1 MPDGGQAHSVQ
12 RPSPGAHPTVLTS
25 PYRWAQLGSGRLGGV
40 SKVAKPGD
48 GALGIDPGLL
58 TLTSHAHLLCRA
70 PKDDLMSLTMG
81 IRRTVHF
88 PQRCPPH

>member
-1 MPDGGQAHSVQ
+1 MPDGGQVHSVQ

-48 GALGIDPGLL
+48 GALG
-58 TLTSHAHLLCRA
+58 TQTQVS
-70 PKDDLMSLTMG
+70 
-81 IRRTVHF
+81 
-88 PQRCPPH
+88 